1 MSAYVVFTRE
11 RTTDAAELDRYKQ
24 KAPAARE
31 GHDLT
36 PLAFYGEFEVLEGAP
51 IEGAVIL
58 RFPDMAAAR
67 AWYHSPAYQDAL
79 THRLK
84 GADYR
89 VLLIEGVDAAVA
101 N

>member
-11 RTTDAAELDRYKQ
+11 LTRDAEEMAQYKQ
-24 KAPAARE
+24 KAPAARA
-31 GHDLT
+31 GRDVT

-58 RFPDMAAAR
+58 RFPNMEAAR
-67 AWYHSPAYQDAL
+67 EWYHSPEYQNAL
-79 THRLK
+79 PHRLK

-89 VLLIEGVDAAVA
+89 VFLIQGTDA
-101 N
+101 